1 MSVAKVLLAL
11 FVVVFNNTNASL
23 DWVEVTSPL
32 LPLAKSGSCIGYY
45 SLTDSI
51 WILGGHPGATNKV
64 EYNRG
69 TNNFIEHTDFS
80 RSLKCYGQSSI
91 QIDDTIY
98 IFIDSGGS
106 EYIATF
112 NIASNTFIPEA
123 IQKFYPNL
131 RHFPCVTNIGT
142 SYLLV
147 LGGRSQY
154 VPYTNYNDFSIYDLT
169 MNQWINNG
177 PPLTIPR
184 NSFSCNVMNNMLYI
198 IGGTICSST
207 ADSCSELNS
216 VEMIN
221 VSDIN
226 TINQQSWIILS
237 DTLHSKKSSMR
248 SVAYNDKIYVLGG
261 ITDSSQ
267 LSEVDL
273 IDTNTNSITLDSN
286 LIMAVDDTA
295 AVVAGNTI
303 YAFGG
308 NTPTDTDRWQYSYLT
323 ENPTIYPSSNPTV
336 NPTINPTVNP
346 TILPSNNP
354 TVYPTIN
361 PTLYPTV
368 EPTVYPSN
376 SPTINTAN
384 PTHNPTNAPI
394 KSGQVEVETTE
405 TTEISD
411 EYLVNDLKESGYNND
426 LMIYISI
433 AAVIFLCCL
442 CVGIIMFLKKKNMET
457 QETSLRKY
465 IPSNTHVVKETEMV
479 PNSNTIECN
488 EDLDEIINE
497 NSNINKIIVKGNDDE
512 TENILYFVNNVT
524 IGGDNYNED
533 GHVID
538 NEMDEDVLNDVNRVV
553 ITPAGNDKNVSDD
566 EIDYIYNNEHNESN
580 DEEVVTDVN
589 LVGITL
595 GVNDENE
602 IDHEISD
609 GMNGTHKHDMVL
621 IADITVT

>member
-323 ENPTIYPSSNPTV
+323 ENPTTYPSSNPTIDHIICPTAKPIGIPTPVPTFASNCNLSGNV
-336 NPTINPTVNP
+336 NITCNGAVLLDTFNFTITVNRSINNYFQNGNGIVKTQFAYKSGCNVVVHITAINYKRTFSTDEFDTFIQKQLYQEYGMNFTVDSHYTHIFTTNQPTSKINDTITTDDKDSDNQPTVIFYLSMII
-346 TILPSNNP
+346 TILIAICVVVFLIYFIRRMVGRNKTN
-354 TVYPTIN
+354 
-361 PTLYPTV
+361 TLYV
-368 EPTVYPSN
+368 KN
-376 SPTINTAN
+376 
-384 PTHNPTNAPI
+384 
-394 KSGQVEVETTE
+394 G
-405 TTEISD
+405 
-411 EYLVNDLKESGYNND
+411 L
-426 LMIYISI
+426 
-433 AAVIFLCCL
+433 AVI
-442 CVGIIMFLKKKNMET
+442 
-457 QETSLRKY
+457 
-465 IPSNTHVVKETEMV
+465 
-479 PNSNTIECN
+479 
-488 EDLDEIINE
+488 
-497 NSNINKIIVKGNDDE
+497 IV
-512 TENILYFVNNVT
+512 
-524 IGGDNYNED
+524 IGDYL
-533 GHVID
+533 
-538 NEMDEDVLNDVNRVV
+538 EMD
-553 ITPAGNDKNVSDD
+553 DKKSD
-566 EIDYIYNNEHNESN
+566 I
-580 DEEVVTDVN
+580 
-589 LVGITL
+589 
-595 GVNDENE
+595 
-602 IDHEISD
+602 
-609 GMNGTHKHDMVL
+609 NG
-621 IADITVT
+621 